1 MEHCS
6 GSKGSKPAKTEV
18 FTPADL
24 VAYAEG
30 AVVSRTIIEN
40 CGGTVT
46 LFAFAD
52 GEGLSEHAAPFDA
65 LVNVLDGEVKITIGG
80 KPYHLKG
87 GESIVMPANIPHALA
102 AVTAFKMM
110 LVMIKGEAK

>member
-1 MEHCS
+1 MKHCS
-6 GSKGSKPAKTEV
+6 DSNCSKQRKGEV
-18 FTPADL
+18 FAPAEL

-30 AVVSRTIIEN
+30 AVVSRTVVEN

-46 LFAFAD
+46 LFSFDA

-80 KPYHLKG
+80 QPHHLKSG
-87 GESIVMPANIPHALA
+87 QSIIMPANIPHALA

-110 LVMIKGEAK
+110 LVMIKA